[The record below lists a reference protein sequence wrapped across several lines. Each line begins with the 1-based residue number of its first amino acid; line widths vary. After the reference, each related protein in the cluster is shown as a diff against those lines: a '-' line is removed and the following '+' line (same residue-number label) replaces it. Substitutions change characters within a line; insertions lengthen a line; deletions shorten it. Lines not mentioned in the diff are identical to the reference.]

1 MIKVGS
7 FKMDDPAA
15 SQQQGAA
22 NNDPSPP
29 RSTPSDGDRPAQGSG
44 SLQIDMQQI
53 QAAEARSESD
63 EAPPQVTDTFTA
75 THSLSHDGHHEFH
88 VHVSTIAFEI
98 DPCHPLDALKRL
110 AALRSA
116 S

>member
-7 FKMDDPAA
+7 FKMDDPTA

-29 RSTPSDGDRPAQGSG
+29 RSTPPDGDRPAQGSG

-63 EAPPQVTDTFTA
+63 ETPPQVTDTFTFA
-75 THSLSHDGHHEFH
+75 
-88 VHVSTIAFEI
+88 
-98 DPCHPLDALKRL
+98 PCHSSIAGILFSESSGKQHWPKHLI
-110 AALRSA
+110 
-116 S
+116 